1 MPPTP
6 TAAATNASVT
16 PQAAIRRATVADL
29 SALVQLEHATFE
41 HDRLSARQ
49 WHRHLHS
56 DSAVVLVAARGQG
69 LAGAAVLFFRSG
81 NRIARLYSIATA
93 ARARG
98 EGIGARLLAACERV
112 ARRRRCDRLRL
123 EVRQDNLAAQ
133 RLYERHG
140 YHRIAEVEA
149 YYEDGAD
156 AWRYEKALTSG

>member
-1 MPPTP
+1 VPPTP
-6 TAAATNASVT
+6 TPSATSASGT

-41 HDRLSARQ
+41 HDRLSERQ

-56 DSAVVLVAARGQG
+56 DSAVVLAAARDRA

-81 NRIARLYSIATA
+81 SRVARLYSIATA
-93 ARARG
+93 ASARG
-98 EGIGARLLAACERV
+98 EGIGTQLLDACERV
-112 ARRRRCDRLRL
+112 ARRRRCGRLRL

-140 YHRIAEVEA
+140 YRRIASVVA

-156 AWRYEKALTSG
+156 AWRYEKTLA

>member
-1 MPPTP
+1 MP
-6 TAAATNASVT
+6 ASGT

-49 WHRHLHS
+49 WHRHLYS
-56 DSAVVLVAARGQG
+56 DSAVVLVAARGRE

-81 NRIARLYSIATA
+81 SRVARLYSIATA
-93 ARARG
+93 ASARG
-98 EGIGARLLAACERV
+98 EGIGTRLLGACERV
-112 ARRRRCDRLRL
+112 ALRRRCDRLRL

-133 RLYERHG
+133 GLYERHG
-140 YHRIAEVEA
+140 YRRIAEVEA

-156 AWRYEKALTSG
+156 AWRYEKTLM

>member
-1 MPPTP
+1 MPPP
-6 TAAATNASVT
+6 SITAATTASRT
-16 PQAAIRRATVADL
+16 PRAAIRRATVAEL
-29 SALVQLEHATFE
+29 SALVQLENATFE

-56 DSAVVLVAARGQG
+56 DSAVVLVAARGRE

-81 NRIARLYSIATA
+81 SRVARLYSIATA
-93 ARARG
+93 PSARG
-98 EGIGARLLAACERV
+98 EGIATQLLAACERV
-112 ARRRRCDRLRL
+112 ALRRRCDRVRL

-140 YHRIAEVEA
+140 YRRIAAALA

-156 AWRYEKALTSG
+156 AWRYEKTPT

>member
-6 TAAATNASVT
+6 ITSPMHASGT

-49 WHRHLHS
+49 WQRHLHS
-56 DSAVVLVAARGQG
+56 DSAVVLVAARGRE

-81 NRIARLYSIATA
+81 SQVARLYSIATA

-98 EGIGARLLAACERV
+98 EGIGAQLLGACERV
-112 ARRRRCDRLRL
+112 ARRRRCDRVRL
-123 EVRQDNLAAQ
+123 EVRHDNPAAQ

-140 YHRIAEVEA
+140 YRRIAAVEA

-156 AWRYEKALTSG
+156 AWRYEKTLT